1 MFGGVAF
8 GGFEIAPL
16 PFRATLDDTGCNFLD
31 LFPGSNFA
39 CGVGLGVLPEGRD
52 GYG

>member
-1 MFGGVAF
+1 MFHFPFHAKGDMFGGVAF

-31 LFPGSNFA
+31 LFPA
-39 CGVGLGVLPEGRD
+39 CNAV
-52 GYG
+52 